1 MTLADIA
8 AVVGGDID
16 GNPDTIINGLAPIE
30 SAGPG
35 MISFVANKKYVK
47 FIATTSAAALILD
60 PATPCPD
67 IPALRHADPYLTF
80 ARVMSLFHPLKRV
93 VQPGIDKSSV
103 VGNNARVE
111 QSAGVGPLCHI
122 GQDVHI
128 GTDTQLVSSVYV
140 GSNVTIGS
148 NCLLYPGVRILD
160 DCVLGD
166 NVTLHPG
173 VVIGSDGFG
182 YAASETG
189 PFKIPQVGNVE
200 IGSDVEIGANTTI
213 DRGAI
218 GPTRIGRGT
227 KIDNLVQVG
236 HNVQIGDF
244 CIIVAQVGIAGSVVI
259 EDRVTLAGKASVAG
273 HIEVGH
279 DAIIAAH
286 TLITKSVAPGE
297 TMLGN
302 PGRLASKTR
311 RIEAA
316 LRNLPEIVK
325 RLRKVEEKLSD
336 S

>member
-8 AVVGGDID
+8 AKVGGDID

-47 FIATTSAAALILD
+47 FIETTSAAALILD
-60 PATPCPD
+60 PTTPCAV
-67 IPALRHADPYLTF
+67 IPALRNSDPYLTF
-80 ARVMSLFHPLKRV
+80 ARVMSLFHPQERLV
-93 VQPGIDKSSV
+93 ESGVDKSSV
-103 VGNNARVE
+103 VDKTAQVD
-111 QSAGVGPLCHI
+111 QSSGIGPLCHI
-122 GQDVHI
+122 GQHVRI
-128 GTDTQLVSSVYV
+128 GADTQILSSVYV
-140 GSNVTIGS
+140 GNSVTIGS

-160 DCVLGD
+160 DSVLGD
-166 NVTLHPG
+166 NVILHPG

-200 IGSDVEIGANTTI
+200 IGNDVEIGSNTTV

-218 GPTRIGRGT
+218 GPTRIGHGT

-279 DAIIAAH
+279 DAIVAAH
-286 TLITKSVAPGE
+286 TLITKSVSPGE

-311 RIEAA
+311 RIEAS
-316 LRNLPEIVK
+316 LRNLPEMVK
-325 RLRKVEEKLSD
+325 RLRKVEKKLSD